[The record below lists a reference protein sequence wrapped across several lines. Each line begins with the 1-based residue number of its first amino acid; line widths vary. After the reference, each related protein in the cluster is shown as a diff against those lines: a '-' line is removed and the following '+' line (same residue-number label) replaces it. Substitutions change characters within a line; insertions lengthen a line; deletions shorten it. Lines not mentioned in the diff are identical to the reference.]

1 MQLEK
6 LDPPFKKKLVSRNY
20 IFDQSKV
27 SLDNAVK
34 TKTMVMIPRESE
46 DYLSDQAQ
54 KLFDHRKAK

>member
-54 KLFDHRKAK
+54 